1 MLKNSR
7 IVVSAVVGFILL
19 GILLHTQGATQ
30 STVES
35 LGRLTRYQTTSVT
48 APKPFDKSKFAGL
61 RVAVDESTVFHNG
74 QFGVVSSPK

>member
-35 LGRLTRYQTTSVT
+35 LGRLTRYRITSET
-48 APKPFDKSKFAGL
+48 SSRPFDKSKFAGL
-61 RVAVDESTVFHNG
+61 RMAVDESTYFHNG
-74 QFGVVSSPK
+74 QSGVVSCRN